1 MTFNSVS
8 FSLPSLTFPFIYN
21 NFDLSSNSL
30 SVLFFSFLSMF
41 FFSIFFLANFF
52 FFSHSYP
59 KISIPLWKQSNMIW
73 LIFHLTPTTSLPM
86 AMLLRISSFYTHCRT
101 INHILRGIIE
111 ICRALLC
118 VTIDGSD
125 EKKYDN
131 DDMSG
136 CDGG

>member
-1 MTFNSVS
+1 MTFNLVY
-8 FSLPSLTFPFIYN
+8 FSLPSLTFSFIYN
-21 NFDLSSNSL
+21 NFGLSL
-30 SVLFFSFLSMF
+30 LIHYLFFLSLSMF

-59 KISIPLWKQSNMIW
+59 KIFIPVQKQSNMIW